1 MVTQNRWLIAQ
12 DYERSYWQ
20 NQAHQ
25 ITAGAIG
32 QMGWYSWKAKLM
44 EEHLS
49 EYLRPEMKDTAVVLE
64 VGSGPVGIVSFLP
77 WGTRY
82 AVDPLEDYYR
92 SEQALCQLRDKTVT
106 YSAGSGER
114 LQFESNTFSLV
125 VLDNVLDHVH
135 QASEVLHEIGRVMRP
150 DGLLYFAV
158 NIHTTW
164 GAVLHQVLSR
174 LKIDRGHPYTFTA
187 PSIRSFLAAHGFT
200 VQKEFINDYRKAKE
214 QDLHS
219 QSLKNKGKA
228 ILGLSEFVYYAV
240 CRKQFHAVEHNR
252 VVSSTQ
258 NI

>member
-1 MVTQNRWLIAQ
+1 MITQDRWRVAQ
-12 DYERSYWQ
+12 EYERSFWQ
-20 NQAHQ
+20 NQARQ
-25 ITAGAIG
+25 IAAGAVG
-32 QMGWYSWKAKLM
+32 QMSWYSWKAKLM

-49 EYLRPEMKDTAVVLE
+49 AFLRPQMKDTAVVLE
-64 VGSGPVGIVSFLP
+64 VGSGPVGIASFLA

-82 AVDPLEDYYR
+82 AVDPLEDFYR

-164 GAVLHQVLSR
+164 GAFLHRILSR

-187 PSIRSFLAAHGFT
+187 ASIRAFLTTHGFA

-214 QDLHS
+214 QDLKS
-219 QSLKNKGKA
+219 AAMKDKLKA
-228 ILGLSEFVYYAV
+228 YAGLSEFIYYAV
-240 CRKQFHAVEHNR
+240 CSKQTVTASHK
-252 VVSSTQ
+252 T
-258 NI
+258 